1 MPHEV
6 DMTRALIQSLE
17 EWWVTQPAAQPVG
30 RVVLQV
36 GEFTCVEP
44 DLLRRSFTQQKQR
57 TDFLR
62 SADLQIE
69 NIPFVAYCEQCLS
82 NYYPDIGLEYR
93 CPQCDSG
100 LHNIISGRELKIAQ
114 VNWVNNNE
122 KGVTYVQSKRP
133 SLSSPS

>member
-17 EWWVTQPAAQPVG
+17 EWWSGQTAAQPVG

-44 DLLRRSFTQQKQR
+44 DLLRRSFAQQRQQ
-57 TDFLR
+57 TGFLQ
-62 SADLQIE
+62 SAELHIQP
-69 NIPFVAYCEQCLS
+69 IPFVAYCEQCS
-82 NYYPDIGLEYR
+82 AKYHPDIGLEYR
-93 CPQCDSG
+93 CPACQSG

-114 VNWVNNNE
+114 VEWSTVDWATNE
-122 KGVTYVQSKRP
+122 KGETNVRSK
-133 SLSSPS
+133 